1 MADLEVQEKDGKIY
15 CPLKKAWHISTP
27 EERVRQYYIAIL
39 ANKYGYSLEQ
49 MDQELKVN
57 NSKRGQGKARADIVI
72 WKNEQDKKDKKA
84 AFIVVEC
91 KAENVKVRVEDYYQ
105 GFNYASWAHADFFVT
120 TNEKETKYFNVD
132 PAYLPQKLDEVV
144 AIPTAKDVDDAAR
157 IEQIKNQTKL
167 FTRDEFTKTLRACH
181 NIIRNNDKL
190 SPEAAFD
197 EISKLLFMKIRF
209 ERDNKGMK
217 VFTKQE
223 YLDAAQNHEKN
234 VRPGLKGTDL
244 YALSYM
250 QFLFRTTKEFFKDDR
265 LFDDKDEINIRE
277 NSFIQILEKL
287 ETFNLSDTQDDVKG
301 IAFEEF
307 LGTTFRGELGQ
318 FFTPRTIV
326 DFMTEIL
333 DPQEGEVIC
342 DPTCGSGG
350 FLIKAFEYV
359 REKIEADIR
368 SKKDSLRLSIEG
380 NDYDA
385 LPEDKQVKISH
396 SIDKMQAALNTELDT
411 GIEGSRMY
419 QLSRNCIYGTDANP
433 RMARTSKMNMIMHGD
448 GHGGVHHHDGLLN
461 VNGIFEER
469 FDVILTN
476 PPFGQNVDRGQLIS
490 EADKFTDEEMKKK
503 YKKKYGAA
511 YDEALKQVD
520 DHIGESLLSLYDL
533 GNTSTLTEVLFMER
547 CLRLLKKGGR
557 MGMVLPEGVLNNKNL
572 QTVREYFEG
581 KAKIILICS
590 IPQDVF
596 IAAGATVKPSLV
608 FMRRFTNDEES
619 EYANCKSEA
628 LAEVTA
634 LHQAEIDK
642 LEATIAKA
650 DALTES
656 LKDDLK
662 KAKTKLKQAKKD
674 KKNTTSVETEIT
686 TIKKEQADNRLNKK
700 TAEKE
705 LKELYKQIDEE
716 TKPVVKKKFDYD
728 IPIAKIDDA
737 GITTTGAASEGNQL
751 PQLVDEYS
759 DYRIQNNL
767 WPVLNNEIIYAM
779 NTDGKYCRYI
789 GSQEVVLNEQ

>member
-1 MADLEVQEKDGKIY
+1 MADFEVQEKDGKIY
-15 CPLKKAWHISTP
+15 CPLKKAWHVSTP

-49 MDQELKVN
+49 MEQELKVN

-72 WKNEQDKKDKKA
+72 WKSEQDKKA

-105 GFNYASWAHADFFVT
+105 GFNYASWAHAEFFVT

-157 IEQIKNQTKL
+157 IEQLKDQTKL

-461 VNGIFEER
+461 INGIFEER

-533 GNTSTLTEVLFMER
+533 GNISTLTEVLFMER

-572 QTVREYFEG
+572 QAVREYFEG

-662 KAKTKLKQAKKD
+662 KAQTKLKQAKKD

-705 LKELYKQIDEE
+705 LKGLYKQIDEE

-759 DYRIQNNL
+759 AYRIQNNL
-767 WPVLNNEIIYAM
+767 WPVLNNEIIYAL

>member
-1 MADLEVQEKDGKIY
+1 MADFEVQEKDGKIY
-15 CPLKKAWHISTP
+15 CPLKKAWHVSTP

-49 MDQELKVN
+49 MEQELKVN

-72 WKNEQDKKDKKA
+72 WKSEQDKKGKKA

-105 GFNYASWAHADFFVT
+105 GFNYASWAHAEFFVT

-572 QTVREYFEG
+572 QAVREYFEG

-767 WPVLNNEIIYAM
+767 WPVLNNETIYAM

>member
-15 CPLKKAWHISTP
+15 CPLKKAWHVSTP

-72 WKNEQDKKDKKA
+72 WKSEQDKKDKKA

-105 GFNYASWAHADFFVT
+105 GFNYASWAHAEFFVT

-572 QTVREYFEG
+572 QAVREYFEG

-767 WPVLNNEIIYAM
+767 WPVLNNETIYAM

>member
-15 CPLKKAWHISTP
+15 CSLKKAWHVSTP

-72 WKNEQDKKDKKA
+72 WKSEQDKKDKKA

-105 GFNYASWAHADFFVT
+105 GFNYASWAHAEFFVT

-572 QTVREYFEG
+572 QAVREYFEG

-662 KAKTKLKQAKKD
+662 KAQTRLKQAKKD

-686 TIKKEQADNRLNKK
+686 TIWS
-700 TAEKE
+700 
-705 LKELYKQIDEE
+705 Y
-716 TKPVVKKKFDYD
+716 VKKKY
-728 IPIAKIDDA
+728 K
-737 GITTTGAASEGNQL
+737 
-751 PQLVDEYS
+751 
-759 DYRIQNNL
+759 
-767 WPVLNNEIIYAM
+767 LNATNFPFLC
-779 NTDGKYCRYI
+779 NC
-789 GSQEVVLNEQ
+789 

>member
-15 CPLKKAWHISTP
+15 CPLKKAWHVSTP

-39 ANKYGYSLEQ
+39 ANKYGYSLKQ
-49 MDQELKVN
+49 MEQELKVN

-572 QTVREYFEG
+572 QAVREYFEG

-619 EYANCKSEA
+619 KYANCKSEA

-662 KAKTKLKQAKKD
+662 KAQTKLKQAKKD

-759 DYRIQNNL
+759 AYRIQNNL

>member
-1 MADLEVQEKDGKIY
+1 MTDLEVQEKDGKIY

-39 ANKYGYSLEQ
+39 ANKYGYSLKQ
-49 MDQELKVN
+49 MEQELKVN

-572 QTVREYFEG
+572 QAVREYFEG

>member
-1 MADLEVQEKDGKIY
+1 MADFEVQEKDGKIY
-15 CPLKKAWHISTP
+15 CPLKKAWHVSTP

-49 MDQELKVN
+49 MEQELKVN

-72 WKNEQDKKDKKA
+72 WKSEQDKKDKKA

-105 GFNYASWAHADFFVT
+105 GFNYASWAHAEFFVT

-157 IEQIKNQTKL
+157 IEQLKDQTKL

-533 GNTSTLTEVLFMER
+533 GNISTLTEVLFMER

-572 QTVREYFEG
+572 QAVREYFEG

-705 LKELYKQIDEE
+705 LKGLYKQIDEE

-759 DYRIQNNL
+759 AYRIQNNL